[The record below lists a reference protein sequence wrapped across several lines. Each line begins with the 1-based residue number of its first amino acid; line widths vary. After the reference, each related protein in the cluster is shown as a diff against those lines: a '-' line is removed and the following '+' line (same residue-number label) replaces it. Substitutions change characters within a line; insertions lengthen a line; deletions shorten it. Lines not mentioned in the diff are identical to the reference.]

1 MSAPKL
7 PFFSVVI
14 CVLNGQEYLGRAI
27 ESILAQNYPKDRFEV
42 IVVDDGSTDNTA
54 QVIKR
59 YPVTHLTHPEN
70 LGIPS
75 AHNTG
80 LTAAKGSVFL
90 SFDHDCI
97 AHPDY
102 LVNLAKGY
110 ELANIAGVGGIVGHP
125 TNLSGVV
132 DHYMAAVGSGNPP
145 SIELSAHNSLFTRFA
160 TYVRLQVRPPKL
172 SKNQIIRVRHINGA
186 SSSFPVEILQAVG
199 GWDTTM
205 HGVEDSDL
213 CERISAAFPR
223 LSFYTV
229 TNAVITHD
237 PKLSYRQLIKRPY
250 SRGPVNL
257 RYYRGAGT
265 IPPIF
270 PFPIAIIAVI
280 GTASIVSPVLALGG
294 LVVAPLA
301 FYFWWPVRAL
311 LDGKPR
317 YLLFS
322 HVQMTEE
329 LAAVAGIAH
338 GYLKMIGGRS

>member
-1 MSAPKL
+1 MSSSKL

-14 CVLNGQEYLGRAI
+14 CVLDGQEYLGRAI
-27 ESILAQNYPKDRFEV
+27 ESILAQNYPKDRFEL
-42 IVVDDGSTDNTA
+42 IVVDDGSKDNSA
-54 QVIKR
+54 EVIKQ
-59 YPVTHLTHPEN
+59 YPVKHLTHPEN

-80 LTAAKGSVFL
+80 LAAASGSVFL

-102 LVNLAKGY
+102 LANLAKGY
-110 ELANIAGVGGIVGHP
+110 ELENIAGVGGIVGHP
-125 TNLSGVV
+125 TTLSGVA

-145 SIELSAHNSLFTRFA
+145 SIELSAHNSLFTRFT
-160 TYVRLQVRPPKL
+160 TYVRLQVRPAKL
-172 SKNQIIRVRHINGA
+172 TKNQIIRVRHINGA
-186 SSSFPVEILQAVG
+186 SSSFPIDILRAVG
-199 GWDTTM
+199 GWDATM

-213 CERISAAFPR
+213 CERISATFPK

-257 RYYRGAGT
+257 RYYRSAGT

-270 PFPIAIIAVI
+270 PFPIATIAVV
-280 GTASIVSPVLALGG
+280 GAASIFSPALALGG
-294 LVVAPLA
+294 LVVVPLA
-301 FYFWWPVRAL
+301 LYFWWPVRAVL
-311 LDGKPR
+311 ERKPK

-329 LAAVAGIAH
+329 LAAIAGIAH
-338 GYLKMIGGRS
+338 GYLQMIGSQS